1 MIFLISENLER
12 RESHHKVDPLSEDI
26 VKDKEVPLEAWLYL
40 EIDRQH
46 CHSGY
51 QCYQRHLLIDTCRGR
66 GLMQV
71 SWVNC
76 DKLKKV
82 AFVKECGWLLVLS
95 QRNQKPEMLKN
106 QVFSSGKS
114 YPGREG
120 RLQRCLF
127 LYSSQQVA
135 CPVSLPDWYTSTLS
149 NTSAL
154 GHSQQNEDPVN

>member
-12 RESHHKVDPLSEDI
+12 RESYHKVDPLSEDI

-46 CHSGY
+46 CDSGY

-66 GLMQV
+66 GLTQ
-71 SWVNC
+71 VNC

-82 AFVKECGWLLVLS
+82 AFVKVWVITGFVSE
-95 QRNQKPEMLKN
+95 KPEIEMLKN

-127 LYSSQQVA
+127 LYSSPQVA

-154 GHSQQNEDPVN
+154 GHSQQSEDPVI